1 MAASPVMPKDFYVG
15 RWDQANIPIKFR
27 GLRLN
32 DYEPSHRT
40 GEVAVDAAKKFIN
53 EFENHYI
60 SSKRAGNGEYPSDR
74 SQIGKGM
81 LFFGRNGTRKSTLA
95 TAILTEVQYI
105 SPSYKIFYVRFSAWK
120 KALTATFDR
129 EDSERTVLAKK
140 LLTLAEQAHLLV
152 LDDIGQEHRTTS
164 GFTESELHE
173 FLRVR
178 YEAAKPTIV
187 TTNIEPDL
195 ISNVYNDSFGSFQ
208 HDAFDLYPILGK
220 DTRLSKE

>member
-1 MAASPVMPKDFYVG
+1 MALVALPPSFYQE
-15 RWDQANIPIKFR
+15 RWEQANIPIKFR
-27 GLRLN
+27 GLRIT

-40 GEVAVDAAKKFIN
+40 GEAAHSAAKNFIFN
-53 EFENHYI
+53 FENHYI
-60 SSKRAGNGEYPSDR
+60 SPKQAAAGKLPEDR
-74 SQIGKGM
+74 SDIGKGM

-95 TAILTEVQYI
+95 TCVLTEVQYL

-120 KALTATFDR
+120 KALTATFDK
-129 EDSERTVLAKK
+129 EDSERTVMAKK
-140 LLTLAEQAHLLV
+140 LLTRAEQAHLLV

-195 ISNVYNDSFGSFQ
+195 ISTVYNDSFGSFQ

-220 DTRLSKE
+220 DTRLSED